1 MKKKRKRKHKFY
13 FRTVDK
19 EKLLRKLAIK
29 KHIKLVRSNGTKL
42 N

>member
-1 MKKKRKRKHKFY
+1 MKKRKRKHKFY
-13 FRTVDK
+13 VRSVEK

-29 KHIKLVRSNGTKL
+29 KHIKLVRSNGAKL

>member
-1 MKKKRKRKHKFY
+1 MKKKRKLHRFY

-29 KHIKLVRSNGTKL
+29 KHIKLVSTNGTKL

>member
-19 EKLLRKLAIK
+19 EKLLRKLAEK
-29 KHIKLVRSNGTKL
+29 KHLKLIRANGKKL
-42 N
+42 S